1 MTVNFPGGGGAPAV
15 PSPRRVEQPIVKT
28 SSSDNSTAPQKP
40 EIRLPDQNL
49 TDQKRAETVQRVAQ
63 AIQRDFFAVSDTKF
77 TIFKDGAGQYI
88 TRITSLRDGRIT
100 YIPEPKIYEYLDR
113 TLSSRH
119 SLVELSV

>member
-1 MTVNFPGGGGAPAV
+1 
-15 PSPRRVEQPIVKT
+15 VEQPIVKT